1 MTTNITTAED
11 YLAQLGIKLPA
22 PPEPFCGSR
31 ADVQSLYSAILREI
45 GADLRSEGVRETPT
59 VDGENIRIDGGAHA
73 GAKL

>member
-45 GADLRSEGVRETPT
+45 GADLRSVGVRETPT